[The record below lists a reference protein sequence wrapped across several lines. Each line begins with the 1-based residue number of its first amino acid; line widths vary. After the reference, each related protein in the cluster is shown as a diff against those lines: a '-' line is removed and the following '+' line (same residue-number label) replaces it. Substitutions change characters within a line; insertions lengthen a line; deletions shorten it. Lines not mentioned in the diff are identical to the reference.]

1 MTTLRVIAGAVLVCL
16 SASHVGSAGLTMQA
30 KPSSSAKPT
39 AAAKKIP
46 AQEVD
51 GLLAPVA
58 LYPDQLLAQMLLS
71 ATTPARVTDLDT
83 WLKTNPPF
91 KGTALQDAAK
101 QTGFEPSLVML
112 VLFPQVVDFMATNLD
127 WTTAVGQAFTGDRAA
142 VMESVQRL
150 RADAMK
156 AGKLKSSPQQ
166 SVSIMKTE
174 SGQEVIVIEP
184 VNPQVV
190 YVPQYS
196 TQAVYTQAPTS
207 TTVVIKEE
215 SNDSAAMA
223 AGIIGFTAGIAIG
236 AAMDNDYYYGPY
248 GWHGGPHMYNDDWD
262 DFYDDRQ
269 DARED
274 WYEDR
279 EDVRE
284 DVRDNREDA
293 LESRSDRASSSQQQA
308 DTEAPAD
315 PVDDADVA
323 RGRRTG
329 HRGNAEDEQHQRVE
343 LRGPR
348 PEPRPVEHRSR
359 AERHQ
364 IGRVFQLLQR
374 QVGALGQRA
383 WAKQP
388 LVEWRPEPAMTGR
401 LASMAVVL
409 IAGMAI
415 ASCAPARPQERRF
428 GTPEEAVTALIDT
441 AEAGNLDELLTLFG
455 PGGQELVS
463 SSDPATGRRNREVFE
478 AAAAEQWRLADL
490 RPDAKELIVG
500 SEDWPFPIPL
510 VKDANGWRFDT
521 AAGKEEVLARRIGRN
536 ELAVIDICR
545 AYVAAQRAFAK
556 GGHDGKPA
564 GLYARKFN
572 SDAGTENGLY
582 WPAKRGGPR
591 SPLGDLVA
599 AAAEDG
605 YGLAARQEP
614 APFHGYHFRI
624 LTAQGPAAAG
634 GAMDYVRNGEMSG
647 GFALVAWPAQ
657 YDATGIM
664 TFIVNGEGI
673 VFEKDLGP
681 DTPASAR
688 AVTRYDPDGTW
699 RKVQADA
706 GGKP

>member
-16 SASHVGSAGLTMQA
+16 SASQVASASLTMQA
-30 KPSSSAKPT
+30 KPSSSAKPP

-46 AQEVD
+46 AQEID

-71 ATTPARVTDLDT
+71 ATTPARVTDLDK

-127 WTTAVGQAFTGDRAA
+127 WTTAVGQAFTADRAA
-142 VMESVQRL
+142 VMESIQRL

-196 TQAVYTQAPTS
+196 TQAVYTQAPTT

-279 EDVRE
+279 EDSARTSGQPRGRPRGCPGQPRGRPGVAKRPGIE
-284 DVRDNREDA
+284 HPAATRG
-293 LESRSDRASSSQQQA
+293 SKA
-308 DTEAPAD
+308 DAPAD
-315 PVDDADVA
+315 PVNDADVA
-323 RGRRTG
+323 RGRSAD
-329 HRGNAEDEQHQRVE
+329 HRGNAEGQQHQRVE
-343 LRGPR
+343 LRGAR
-348 PEPRPVEHRSR
+348 SEPRPVEHRSR

-374 QVGALGQRA
+374 QVGALGKRP
-383 WAKQP
+383 WEKQP
-388 LVEWRPEPAMTGR
+388 LVEWRRRGAADDWPDDIDGCRADCRHGDR
-401 LASMAVVL
+401 VV
-409 IAGMAI
+409 
-415 ASCAPARPQERRF
+415 CA
-428 GTPEEAVTALIDT
+428 
-441 AEAGNLDELLTLFG
+441 
-455 PGGQELVS
+455 
-463 SSDPATGRRNREVFE
+463 DPATGETVRYAGRGGG
-478 AAAAEQWRLADL
+478 
-490 RPDAKELIVG
+490 RPD
-500 SEDWPFPIPL
+500 
-510 VKDANGWRFDT
+510 R
-521 AAGKEEVLARRIGRN
+521 
-536 ELAVIDICR
+536 
-545 AYVAAQRAFAK
+545 
-556 GGHDGKPA
+556 H
-564 GLYARKFN
+564 
-572 SDAGTENGLY
+572 
-582 WPAKRGGPR
+582 
-591 SPLGDLVA
+591 
-599 AAAEDG
+599 
-605 YGLAARQEP
+605 
-614 APFHGYHFRI
+614 
-624 LTAQGPAAAG
+624 
-634 GAMDYVRNGEMSG
+634 
-647 GFALVAWPAQ
+647 
-657 YDATGIM
+657 
-664 TFIVNGEGI
+664 GEGR
-673 VFEKDLGP
+673 EP
-681 DTPASAR
+681 
-688 AVTRYDPDGTW
+688 
-699 RKVQADA
+699 
-706 GGKP
+706 

>member
-16 SASHVGSAGLTMQA
+16 SASQVASASLTMQA
-30 KPSSSAKPT
+30 KPSSSAKPA

-46 AQEVD
+46 AQEID

-71 ATTPARVTDLDT
+71 ATTPARVTDLDK

-127 WTTAVGQAFTGDRAA
+127 WTTAVGQAFTADRAA

-274 WYEDR
+274 WYDNR

-284 DVRDNREDA
+284 DVRDNREDCPGVA
-293 LESRSDRASSSQQQA
+293 KRPGIEHPAATRGSKA
-308 DTEAPAD
+308 DAPAD

-323 RGRRTG
+323 RSRSADHRGRRRRPTAPARRATRPAGRTATG
-329 HRGNAEDEQHQRVE
+329 RA
-343 LRGPR
+343 PA
-348 PEPRPVEHRSR
+348 
-359 AERHQ
+359 AERSGTKSDAFSNYSSGKSERSASDRGKKSRSSS
-364 IGRVFQLLQR
+364 GRR
-374 QVGALGQRA
+374 Q
-383 WAKQP
+383 
-388 LVEWRPEPAMTGR
+388 EPPMTGR
-401 LASMAVVL
+401 MTSTAVVL

-415 ASCAPARPQERRF
+415 VSCAPTPPQEKRF
-428 GTPEEAVTALIDT
+428 ATPEEAVA
-441 AEAGNLDELLTLFG
+441 
-455 PGGQELVS
+455 
-463 SSDPATGRRNREVFE
+463 
-478 AAAAEQWRLADL
+478 
-490 RPDAKELIVG
+490 RPD
-500 SEDWPFPIPL
+500 
-510 VKDANGWRFDT
+510 R
-521 AAGKEEVLARRIGRN
+521 
-536 ELAVIDICR
+536 
-545 AYVAAQRAFAK
+545 
-556 GGHDGKPA
+556 H
-564 GLYARKFN
+564 
-572 SDAGTENGLY
+572 
-582 WPAKRGGPR
+582 
-591 SPLGDLVA
+591 
-599 AAAEDG
+599 
-605 YGLAARQEP
+605 
-614 APFHGYHFRI
+614 
-624 LTAQGPAAAG
+624 
-634 GAMDYVRNGEMSG
+634 
-647 GFALVAWPAQ
+647 
-657 YDATGIM
+657 
-664 TFIVNGEGI
+664 GEGR
-673 VFEKDLGP
+673 EP
-681 DTPASAR
+681 
-688 AVTRYDPDGTW
+688 
-699 RKVQADA
+699 
-706 GGKP
+706 

>member
-16 SASHVGSAGLTMQA
+16 SASHVASAGLTMQA
-30 KPSSSAKPT
+30 KPSSSAKPP

-196 TQAVYTQAPTS
+196 SQAVYTQAPTS

-293 LESRSDRASSSQQQA
+293 LESRSDRASSTQQQRA
-308 DTEAPAD
+308 DQKQTRQQTQSTTQTSRAAGAQTTAGTQKATSTTASSSE
-315 PVDDADVA
+315 A
-323 RGRRTG
+323 RGQNR
-329 HRGNAEDEQHQRVE
+329 D
-343 LRGPR
+343 
-348 PEPRPVEHRSR
+348 RSSTA
-359 AERHQ
+359 AER
-364 IGRVFQLLQR
+364 
-374 QVGALGQRA
+374 
-383 WAKQP
+383 
-388 LVEWRPEPAMTGR
+388 
-401 LASMAVVL
+401 S
-409 IAGMAI
+409 
-415 ASCAPARPQERRF
+415 
-428 GTPEEAVTALIDT
+428 GT
-441 AEAGNLDELLTLFG
+441 
-455 PGGQELVS
+455 
-463 SSDPATGRRNREVFE
+463 
-478 AAAAEQWRLADL
+478 
-490 RPDAKELIVG
+490 K
-500 SEDWPFPIPL
+500 
-510 VKDANGWRFDT
+510 
-521 AAGKEEVLARRIGRN
+521 
-536 ELAVIDICR
+536 
-545 AYVAAQRAFAK
+545 
-556 GGHDGKPA
+556 
-564 GLYARKFN
+564 
-572 SDAGTENGLY
+572 SDAFSNYSSGKSE
-582 WPAKRGGPR
+582 R
-591 SPLGDLVA
+591 S
-599 AAAEDG
+599 
-605 YGLAARQEP
+605 
-614 APFHGYHFRI
+614 
-624 LTAQGPAAAG
+624 
-634 GAMDYVRNGEMSG
+634 
-647 GFALVAWPAQ
+647 
-657 YDATGIM
+657 
-664 TFIVNGEGI
+664 
-673 VFEKDLGP
+673 
-681 DTPASAR
+681 ASAR
-688 AVTRYDPDGTW
+688 GQSSRSS
-699 RKVQADA
+699 
-706 GGKP
+706 GGRSGGRSRR

>member
-16 SASHVGSAGLTMQA
+16 SASQVAAASLTMQA
-30 KPSSSAKPT
+30 KPSSSAKPPSP
-39 AAAKKIP
+39 AKKIP
-46 AQEVD
+46 PQEVD

-71 ATTPARVTDLDT
+71 ATTPARVADLDT

-127 WTTAVGQAFTGDRAA
+127 WTTAVGQAFSADRAG
-142 VMESVQRL
+142 VMESIQRL

-207 TTVVIKEE
+207 TTTVIIKEE

-293 LESRSDRASSSQQQA
+293 LESRSDRASSTQQQRA
-308 DTEAPAD
+308 DQKQTRQQTQSTTQTSRAAGTQSTAATQKASSTSASSYE
-315 PVDDADVA
+315 A
-323 RGRRTG
+323 RGQNRDRSSTG
-329 HRGNAEDEQHQRVE
+329 
-343 LRGPR
+343 
-348 PEPRPVEHRSR
+348 
-359 AERHQ
+359 AER
-364 IGRVFQLLQR
+364 
-374 QVGALGQRA
+374 
-383 WAKQP
+383 
-388 LVEWRPEPAMTGR
+388 
-401 LASMAVVL
+401 S
-409 IAGMAI
+409 
-415 ASCAPARPQERRF
+415 
-428 GTPEEAVTALIDT
+428 GT
-441 AEAGNLDELLTLFG
+441 
-455 PGGQELVS
+455 
-463 SSDPATGRRNREVFE
+463 
-478 AAAAEQWRLADL
+478 
-490 RPDAKELIVG
+490 K
-500 SEDWPFPIPL
+500 
-510 VKDANGWRFDT
+510 
-521 AAGKEEVLARRIGRN
+521 
-536 ELAVIDICR
+536 
-545 AYVAAQRAFAK
+545 
-556 GGHDGKPA
+556 
-564 GLYARKFN
+564 
-572 SDAGTENGLY
+572 SDAFSNYSSGKSE
-582 WPAKRGGPR
+582 R
-591 SPLGDLVA
+591 S
-599 AAAEDG
+599 
-605 YGLAARQEP
+605 
-614 APFHGYHFRI
+614 
-624 LTAQGPAAAG
+624 
-634 GAMDYVRNGEMSG
+634 
-647 GFALVAWPAQ
+647 
-657 YDATGIM
+657 
-664 TFIVNGEGI
+664 
-673 VFEKDLGP
+673 
-681 DTPASAR
+681 ASAR
-688 AVTRYDPDGTW
+688 GQRS
-699 RKVQADA
+699 RSSSS
-706 GGKP
+706 GGRSRR

>member
-1 MTTLRVIAGAVLVCL
+1 MTTRHVIAGAVLVCL
-16 SASHVGSAGLTMQA
+16 SAGQVASASLTLQA

-71 ATTPARVTDLDT
+71 ATTPARVTDLDK

-127 WTTAVGQAFTGDRAA
+127 WTTAVGQAFTADRAA

-248 GWHGGPHMYNDDWD
+248 GWHGGPRMYNDDWD

-284 DVRDNREDA
+284 DVRDNREDV
-293 LESRSDRASSSQQQA
+293 LESRSDRASSTQQQRA
-308 DTEAPAD
+308 DQKQTRQQTQSTAQ
-315 PVDDADVA
+315 
-323 RGRRTG
+323 TT
-329 HRGNAEDEQHQRVE
+329 
-343 LRGPR
+343 
-348 PEPRPVEHRSR
+348 SR
-359 AERHQ
+359 ASGE
-364 IGRVFQLLQR
+364 
-374 QVGALGQRA
+374 
-383 WAKQP
+383 K
-388 LVEWRPEPAMTGR
+388 
-401 LASMAVVL
+401 
-409 IAGMAI
+409 
-415 ASCAPARPQERRF
+415 
-428 GTPEEAVTALIDT
+428 
-441 AEAGNLDELLTLFG
+441 
-455 PGGQELVS
+455 
-463 SSDPATGRRNREVFE
+463 
-478 AAAAEQWRLADL
+478 
-490 RPDAKELIVG
+490 
-500 SEDWPFPIPL
+500 
-510 VKDANGWRFDT
+510 T
-521 AAGKEEVLARRIGRN
+521 AAGTQKTNTTSASSYEARGQNRDRSSTGAERSGT
-536 ELAVIDICR
+536 
-545 AYVAAQRAFAK
+545 K
-556 GGHDGKPA
+556 
-564 GLYARKFN
+564 
-572 SDAGTENGLY
+572 SDAFSNYSSGKSERSASDRG
-582 WPAKRGGPR
+582 KRSR
-591 SPLGDLVA
+591 SS
-599 AAAEDG
+599 
-605 YGLAARQEP
+605 
-614 APFHGYHFRI
+614 
-624 LTAQGPAAAG
+624 
-634 GAMDYVRNGEMSG
+634 SG
-647 GFALVAWPAQ
+647 G
-657 YDATGIM
+657 GR
-664 TFIVNGEGI
+664 
-673 VFEKDLGP
+673 
-681 DTPASAR
+681 SR
-688 AVTRYDPDGTW
+688 R
-699 RKVQADA
+699 
-706 GGKP
+706 

>member
-16 SASHVGSAGLTMQA
+16 SAGQVASAGLTMQA
-30 KPSSSAKPT
+30 KSSSSAKP
-39 AAAKKIP
+39 ASAGKKLP

-71 ATTPARVTDLDT
+71 ATTPARVADLDK

-127 WTTAVGQAFTGDRAA
+127 WTTAVGQAFTADRAA

-166 SVSIMKTE
+166 SVSIMKTD

-293 LESRSDRASSSQQQA
+293 LESRSDRASIPSSSA
-308 DTEAPAD
+308 RIKSRRASRLSRRRRRRALPERRLPRG
-315 PVDDADVA
+315 
-323 RGRRTG
+323 RGRR
-329 HRGNAEDEQHQRVE
+329 
-343 LRGPR
+343 R
-348 PEPRPVEHRSR
+348 P
-359 AERHQ
+359 
-364 IGRVFQLLQR
+364 
-374 QVGALGQRA
+374 
-383 WAKQP
+383 
-388 LVEWRPEPAMTGR
+388 T
-401 LASMAVVL
+401 
-409 IAGMAI
+409 
-415 ASCAPARPQERRF
+415 APARRATRPAARTATGRAPEPSGVAPSRMRFQITRAASRSARQATVERKAARRVAAA
-428 GTPEEAVTALIDT
+428 GAADDWPDDIDGCG
-441 AEAGNLDELLTLFG
+441 ADCRHGDRVVCAG
-455 PGGQELVS
+455 
-463 SSDPATGRRNREVFE
+463 PATGETVRH
-478 AAAAEQWRLADL
+478 
-490 RPDAKELIVG
+490 
-500 SEDWPFPIPL
+500 
-510 VKDANGWRFDT
+510 
-521 AAGKEEVLARRIGRN
+521 AG
-536 ELAVIDICR
+536 
-545 AYVAAQRAFAK
+545 
-556 GGHDGKPA
+556 
-564 GLYARKFN
+564 
-572 SDAGTENGLY
+572 
-582 WPAKRGGPR
+582 RGGGRPYR
-591 SPLGDLVA
+591 HDQG
-599 AAAEDG
+599 
-605 YGLAARQEP
+605 REP
-614 APFHGYHFRI
+614 
-624 LTAQGPAAAG
+624 
-634 GAMDYVRNGEMSG
+634 
-647 GFALVAWPAQ
+647 
-657 YDATGIM
+657 
-664 TFIVNGEGI
+664 
-673 VFEKDLGP
+673 
-681 DTPASAR
+681 
-688 AVTRYDPDGTW
+688 
-699 RKVQADA
+699 
-706 GGKP
+706 

>member
-1 MTTLRVIAGAVLVCL
+1 MTTLRVIAGAVLVSL
-16 SASHVGSAGLTMQA
+16 SASQVASAGLTMQA
-30 KPSSSAKPT
+30 KPSSSAKPP
-39 AAAKKIP
+39 AAAKKIS

-71 ATTPARVTDLDT
+71 ATTPARVTDLDK

-127 WTTAVGQAFTGDRAA
+127 WTTAVGQAFTADRAA
-142 VMESVQRL
+142 VMDSIQRL

-236 AAMDNDYYYGPY
+236 AAMDNDYYYGHY

-293 LESRSDRASSSQQQA
+293 LESRSDRASSTQQQRA
-308 DTEAPAD
+308 DQKQTRQQTQPTTQTSRAAGTQTTAGTQKANSTSASSYE
-315 PVDDADVA
+315 A
-323 RGRRTG
+323 RGQNRDRSSTG
-329 HRGNAEDEQHQRVE
+329 AERSGTKSDAFSNYSSGKSERSASDRGKKSRSSS
-343 LRGPR
+343 GGG
-348 PEPRPVEHRSR
+348 RSR
-359 AERHQ
+359 R
-364 IGRVFQLLQR
+364 
-374 QVGALGQRA
+374 
-383 WAKQP
+383 
-388 LVEWRPEPAMTGR
+388 
-401 LASMAVVL
+401 
-409 IAGMAI
+409 
-415 ASCAPARPQERRF
+415 
-428 GTPEEAVTALIDT
+428 
-441 AEAGNLDELLTLFG
+441 
-455 PGGQELVS
+455 
-463 SSDPATGRRNREVFE
+463 
-478 AAAAEQWRLADL
+478 
-490 RPDAKELIVG
+490 
-500 SEDWPFPIPL
+500 
-510 VKDANGWRFDT
+510 
-521 AAGKEEVLARRIGRN
+521 
-536 ELAVIDICR
+536 
-545 AYVAAQRAFAK
+545 
-556 GGHDGKPA
+556 
-564 GLYARKFN
+564 
-572 SDAGTENGLY
+572 
-582 WPAKRGGPR
+582 
-591 SPLGDLVA
+591 
-599 AAAEDG
+599 
-605 YGLAARQEP
+605 
-614 APFHGYHFRI
+614 
-624 LTAQGPAAAG
+624 
-634 GAMDYVRNGEMSG
+634 
-647 GFALVAWPAQ
+647 
-657 YDATGIM
+657 
-664 TFIVNGEGI
+664 
-673 VFEKDLGP
+673 
-681 DTPASAR
+681 
-688 AVTRYDPDGTW
+688 
-699 RKVQADA
+699 
-706 GGKP
+706 

>member
-16 SASHVGSAGLTMQA
+16 SAGQVASAGLTMQA
-30 KPSSSAKPT
+30 KPSSSAKP
-39 AAAKKIP
+39 ASAAKKLP
-46 AQEVD
+46 AQEID

-71 ATTPARVTDLDT
+71 AATPARVTDLDK

-127 WTTAVGQAFTGDRAA
+127 WTTAVGQAFTADRAA

-293 LESRSDRASSSQQQA
+293 LESRSDRASSTQQQRA
-308 DTEAPAD
+308 DQSRRASRPSRRRRRRAP
-315 PVDDADVA
+315 PERRLPRG
-323 RGRRTG
+323 RGRR
-329 HRGNAEDEQHQRVE
+329 
-343 LRGPR
+343 R
-348 PEPRPVEHRSR
+348 P
-359 AERHQ
+359 
-364 IGRVFQLLQR
+364 
-374 QVGALGQRA
+374 
-383 WAKQP
+383 
-388 LVEWRPEPAMTGR
+388 T
-401 LASMAVVL
+401 
-409 IAGMAI
+409 
-415 ASCAPARPQERRF
+415 APARRATRPAVRTATGRAPEPSGVAPSRMRFPITPAASRSARPATVGKAAARRVAAA
-428 GTPEEAVTALIDT
+428 GAADDWPDDIDGCR
-441 AEAGNLDELLTLFG
+441 ADCRHGDRVVCA
-455 PGGQELVS
+455 
-463 SSDPATGRRNREVFE
+463 DPATGETVRHAGRGGG
-478 AAAAEQWRLADL
+478 
-490 RPDAKELIVG
+490 RPD
-500 SEDWPFPIPL
+500 
-510 VKDANGWRFDT
+510 R
-521 AAGKEEVLARRIGRN
+521 
-536 ELAVIDICR
+536 
-545 AYVAAQRAFAK
+545 
-556 GGHDGKPA
+556 H
-564 GLYARKFN
+564 
-572 SDAGTENGLY
+572 
-582 WPAKRGGPR
+582 
-591 SPLGDLVA
+591 
-599 AAAEDG
+599 
-605 YGLAARQEP
+605 
-614 APFHGYHFRI
+614 
-624 LTAQGPAAAG
+624 
-634 GAMDYVRNGEMSG
+634 
-647 GFALVAWPAQ
+647 
-657 YDATGIM
+657 
-664 TFIVNGEGI
+664 GEGR
-673 VFEKDLGP
+673 EP
-681 DTPASAR
+681 
-688 AVTRYDPDGTW
+688 
-699 RKVQADA
+699 
-706 GGKP
+706 

>member
-1 MTTLRVIAGAVLVCL
+1 MMTLRVIAGAVLVCL
-16 SASHVGSAGLTMQA
+16 SASQVGSAGLTMQA
-30 KPSSSAKPT
+30 KPSSSAKPP
-39 AAAKKIP
+39 AATKKIS

-71 ATTPARVTDLDT
+71 ATTPARVTDLDK

-127 WTTAVGQAFTGDRAA
+127 WTTALGQAFTADRAA
-142 VMESVQRL
+142 VMESIQRL

-166 SVSIMKTE
+166 SVSIMKTD

-293 LESRSDRASSSQQQA
+293 LESRSDRASSTQQQRA
-308 DTEAPAD
+308 DQKQTRQQTQSTTQTSRAAGAPTTAGTQK
-315 PVDDADVA
+315 ATSTTASSSEA
-323 RGRRTG
+323 RGQNR
-329 HRGNAEDEQHQRVE
+329 D
-343 LRGPR
+343 
-348 PEPRPVEHRSR
+348 RSST
-359 AERHQ
+359 ATER
-364 IGRVFQLLQR
+364 
-374 QVGALGQRA
+374 
-383 WAKQP
+383 
-388 LVEWRPEPAMTGR
+388 
-401 LASMAVVL
+401 S
-409 IAGMAI
+409 
-415 ASCAPARPQERRF
+415 
-428 GTPEEAVTALIDT
+428 GT
-441 AEAGNLDELLTLFG
+441 
-455 PGGQELVS
+455 
-463 SSDPATGRRNREVFE
+463 
-478 AAAAEQWRLADL
+478 
-490 RPDAKELIVG
+490 K
-500 SEDWPFPIPL
+500 
-510 VKDANGWRFDT
+510 
-521 AAGKEEVLARRIGRN
+521 
-536 ELAVIDICR
+536 
-545 AYVAAQRAFAK
+545 
-556 GGHDGKPA
+556 
-564 GLYARKFN
+564 
-572 SDAGTENGLY
+572 SDAFSNYSSGKSE
-582 WPAKRGGPR
+582 R
-591 SPLGDLVA
+591 S
-599 AAAEDG
+599 
-605 YGLAARQEP
+605 
-614 APFHGYHFRI
+614 
-624 LTAQGPAAAG
+624 
-634 GAMDYVRNGEMSG
+634 
-647 GFALVAWPAQ
+647 
-657 YDATGIM
+657 
-664 TFIVNGEGI
+664 
-673 VFEKDLGP
+673 
-681 DTPASAR
+681 ASAR
-688 AVTRYDPDGTW
+688 GQSSRSSSG
-699 RKVQADA
+699 RS
-706 GGKP
+706 GGGGGGGRRR